1 MRIVLNP
8 KMHAL
13 LMTIVIWVKFVTKV
27 IASSQFHKRF
37 LVKTIA
43 LVLLNF
49 LVSTVSV
56 KLGMII
62 RAKCQPIVM
71 PMKPV
76 SIILADSMLIF
87 KSVAMKQ
94 PIVQLNLI
102 VSIINASIKTMIHAV
117 SVLIAVWAKFAELT
131 RVNPFRAVLNTPIVR
146 QMAFALKVIVIRN
159 VLLAMTVEPMKLV

>member
-1 MRIVLNP
+1 
-8 KMHAL
+8 
-13 LMTIVIWVKFVTKV
+13 
-27 IASSQFHKRF
+27 
-37 LVKTIA
+37 
-43 LVLLNF
+43 
-49 LVSTVSV
+49 
-56 KLGMII
+56 
-62 RAKCQPIVM
+62 
-71 PMKPV
+71 
-76 SIILADSMLIF
+76 MLIF

-102 VSIINASIKTMIHAV
+102 VLIINASIKTMIHAM